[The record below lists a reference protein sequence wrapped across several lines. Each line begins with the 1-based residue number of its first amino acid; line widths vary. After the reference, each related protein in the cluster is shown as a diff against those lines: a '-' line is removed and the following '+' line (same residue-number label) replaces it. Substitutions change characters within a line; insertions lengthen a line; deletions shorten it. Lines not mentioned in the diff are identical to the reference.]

1 MSTPNT
7 PGRPKMD
14 KKIKYRLVL
23 FVAGERPNS
32 RQARSNLERFCRDT
46 LNGCAE
52 VTVVDVCE
60 DYKTAAE
67 HNVFLT
73 PCLIIR
79 EPAPGAHIVGN
90 LSDTGAIKEVL
101 HIEK

>member
-1 MSTPNT
+1 MSEKPRAN
-7 PGRPKMD
+7 PKNH
-14 KKIKYRLVL
+14 KESKYRLVL
-23 FVAGERPNS
+23 FVAGDRPNS

-67 HNVFLT
+67 HKVFLT
-73 PCLIIR
+73 PCLVVR
-79 EPAPGAHIVGN
+79 DPVPGAHIVGN
-90 LSDTGAIKEVL
+90 LSDIRAIKEAL
-101 HIEK
+101 HIET